1 MSYLRRQLVT
11 SALTANAIKPVPGA
25 AASVPAMFAG
35 WLVSELAPHVIAGA
49 VVDSVLEVRRSRGR
63 SAAPLLG
70 LLNVLALTHVTQ
82 QGRRSQAA
90 FERGLDEA
98 LGGDHLDRLRR
109 EYDDLDWRTPLRQLV
124 WPFRMP
130 VEGVEVVKD
139 LVYAPD
145 HGRRGRLDVYRPE
158 GGADA
163 SEGHHAGRGRPVLL
177 QVHGGAW
184 SIGEKDHQG
193 LPLMKHMAS
202 RGWVCVAPNYRLSPR
217 VAFPE
222 HLVDV
227 KRAIAWIRE
236 SIAEHGGDPSFVA
249 ITGGSAGGH
258 LAALAALTPN
268 DPAYQPGFE
277 HADTTIQAAVPFYG
291 IYDFAGVT
299 GEAALRMRDRFLAR
313 RVLFSDPAQ
322 DLEPFEKGSPLLR
335 VGPHAPP
342 FYVIHG
348 ANDTLVEVAQA
359 RAFVEALREATDQ
372 PVAYTELA
380 GTQHAFDVFP
390 SVRSQHSVRSA
401 ERFLRWVHAA
411 RTGASA
417 NDSAGG
423 ADAWERSD
431 PIDAVSGG
439 D

>member
-1 MSYLRRQLVT
+1 MTYLRRQLVT
-11 SALTANAIKPVPGA
+11 AALAANAVKPVPGS
-25 AASVPAMFAG
+25 AASFPAMLAG
-35 WLVSELAPHVIAGA
+35 WLVSELAPHAIVAT
-49 VVDSVLEVRRSRGR
+49 VVDSALAARRPGGPRG
-63 SAAPLLG
+63 ALTLG
-70 LLNVLALTHVTQ
+70 ALNVAALAYVTQ

-90 FERGLDEA
+90 FERALDET
-98 LGGDHLDRLRR
+98 LGGDHLDRLRQ

-124 WPFRMP
+124 WPFRTP
-130 VEGVEVVKD
+130 VKGVEVVKN

-145 HGRRGRLDVYRPE
+145 HGRRGQLDVYRPE
-158 GGADA
+158 TGAVA
-163 SEGHHAGRGRPVLL
+163 RPVLL

-184 SIGEKDHQG
+184 TIGEKDHQG

-217 VAFPE
+217 VPFPE

-227 KRAIAWIRE
+227 KRSIAWIRE
-236 SIAEHGGDPSFVA
+236 NIAEHGGDPSFVA

-268 DPAYQPGFE
+268 DPEYQPGFE
-277 HADTTIQAAVPFYG
+277 DVDTSVQAAVPFYG
-291 IYDFAGVT
+291 VYDFAGVT
-299 GEAALRMRDRFLAR
+299 GSKAALRMRDRFLAK
-313 RVLFSDPAQ
+313 RVLFADPSE

-359 RAFVEALREATDQ
+359 RAFVEALREATDS
-372 PVAYTELA
+372 PVAYSELA

-390 SVRSQHSVRSA
+390 SVRSQQSVRSA
-401 ERFLRWVHAA
+401 ERFLRWVWAGWKGETA
-411 RTGASA
+411 
-417 NDSAGG
+417 DSA
-423 ADAWERSD
+423 AEWEQTD
-431 PIDAVSGG
+431 PIDAHGG
-439 D
+439 

>member
-1 MSYLRRQLVT
+1 MSYLSRQLVT
-11 SALTANAIKPVPGA
+11 SALAANAIKPVPGA

-35 WLVSELAPHVIAGA
+35 WLVSELAPHVIAGTL
-49 VVDSVLEVRRSRGR
+49 VDTVLEVRRTRGR

-70 LLNVLALTHVTQ
+70 LLNSLALAHVTQ

-90 FERGLDEA
+90 FERGLDEG
-98 LGGDHLDRLRR
+98 LGGDHLDRLRQ

-124 WPFRMP
+124 WPFRLP
-130 VEGVEVVKD
+130 VPGVEVVKD
-139 LVYAPD
+139 LTYAPG

-158 GGADA
+158 GGT
-163 SEGHHAGRGRPVLL
+163 EGGAQGRPVLL

-184 SIGEKDHQG
+184 TIGEKDHQG

-236 SIAEHGGDPSFVA
+236 NIAEHGGDPSFVA

-268 DPAYQPGFE
+268 DPEYQPGFE
-277 HADTTIQAAVPFYG
+277 DVDTTLQAAVPFYG
-291 IYDFAGVT
+291 VYDFAGVT
-299 GEAALRMRDRFLAR
+299 GSKAALRMRDRFLAR
-313 RVLFSDPAQ
+313 RVLFSDPEE

-359 RAFVEALREATDQ
+359 RAFVAALREATDQ

-401 ERFLRWVHAA
+401 ERFLRWAWASRTGEQTHAA
-411 RTGASA
+411 
-417 NDSAGG
+417 
-423 ADAWERSD
+423 ADWERSD
-431 PIDAVSGG
+431 PIDDTAREGSGR
-439 D
+439 

>member
-1 MSYLRRQLVT
+1 MSYLRRQLVI
-11 SALTANAIKPVPGA
+11 SALAANAIKPVPGA
-25 AASVPAMFAG
+25 AASIPAMFAG
-35 WLVSELAPHVIAGA
+35 WLVSELAPHVIVGT
-49 VVDSVLEVRRSRGR
+49 VVDSVLETRRAGGRRG
-63 SAAPLLG
+63 AVVLG
-70 LLNVLALTHVTQ
+70 ALNVAALGYVTQ

-90 FERGLDEA
+90 FEAALDDGI
-98 LGGDHLDRLRR
+98 GGDHLDRLRQ
-109 EYDDLDWRTPLRQLV
+109 EYDDLDWRTPLHQLV

-130 VEGVEVVKD
+130 ADGVEVVKD
-139 LVYAPD
+139 LVYAPG
-145 HGRRGRLDVYRPE
+145 HGRRGKLDVYRPE
-158 GGADA
+158 DTSDA
-163 SEGHHAGRGRPVLL
+163 GSGRPVLL

-184 SIGEKDHQG
+184 TIGEKDHQG

-217 VAFPE
+217 VPFPE

-236 SIAEHGGDPSFVA
+236 NIAEHGGDPSFIA

-268 DPAYQPGFE
+268 DPEYQPGFE
-277 HADTTIQAAVPFYG
+277 DADTAVQAAVPFYG
-291 IYDFAGVT
+291 IYDLAGVT
-299 GEAALRMRDRFLAR
+299 GSKAALRLRDRFLAK
-313 RVLFSDPAQ
+313 RVLFTDPTE

-359 RAFVEALREATDQ
+359 RAFVEALREATDS

-401 ERFLRWVHAA
+401 ERFLRWAWADWKGEDTGSAA
-411 RTGASA
+411 E
-417 NDSAGG
+417 D
-423 ADAWERSD
+423 WESSD
-431 PIDAVSGG
+431 PVDTPRDAGRA
-439 D
+439 